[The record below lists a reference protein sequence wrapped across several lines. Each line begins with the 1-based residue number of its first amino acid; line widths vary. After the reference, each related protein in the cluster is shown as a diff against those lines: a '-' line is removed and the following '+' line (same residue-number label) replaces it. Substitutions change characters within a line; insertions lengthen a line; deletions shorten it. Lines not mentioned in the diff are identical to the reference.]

1 MRRFFA
7 SIIKEM
13 LLILRDKAGMVL
25 LFLMPV
31 ALVFI
36 MVVIQ
41 DAAINTLN
49 DNKIPVV
56 MVDRDRDTLSYKI
69 TQGIRESGNFDIVQ
83 TIDGDTITPEQA
95 QRLVAEGKFQIG
107 IILPVG
113 ASDTLRSN
121 AKTVVKKSFY
131 EIGIIPEV
139 PSDTIYDSINIQ
151 IFFDPSLRAASKT
164 AISAMIAEYAVR
176 TEAHMVYKTYAEV
189 LTMLLP
195 EGKEFKSDYPEV
207 INYTESYATE
217 NLTTIQPNAVQHN
230 IPSWTLFAMFF
241 IVIPL
246 SSSLIK
252 EKEDGSYLRLVTMP
266 GSYSTIFL
274 GKIFVY
280 LLVALIQFALMMLV
294 GFYLVPMMGM
304 PMLVIGQDYLALAT
318 LVLSSA
324 LAAIGFGVM
333 IGTIA
338 TTHQQ
343 ASSFGS
349 IIVMILAAIGGLF
362 MPSYMMPASV
372 RHISDFSPM
381 YWAHESFQ
389 DLFIRDAHLADI
401 APRLLKI
408 LIFAAVCYLIA
419 FAYKKFR
426 KVR

>member
-1 MRRFFA
+1 MKRFFA
-7 SIIKEM
+7 SITKEI

-36 MVVIQ
+36 MVIIQ
-41 DAAINTLN
+41 DAAINSLN
-49 DNKIPVV
+49 DNKIPLV
-56 MVDRDRDTLSYKI
+56 MVDRDRDTLSAKI
-69 TQGIRESGNFDIVQ
+69 RSGILGSGNFSIVE
-83 TIDGDTITPEQA
+83 TINGDSISPAEA
-95 QRLVAEGKFQIG
+95 QQLVADGKFQIG
-107 IILPVG
+107 IILPSG

-121 AKTVVKKSFY
+121 AKTVVKKSFF
-131 EIGIIPEV
+131 EIGIIPVV
-139 PSDTIYDSINIQ
+139 PSDTTYDSIDIVVY
-151 IFFDPSLRAASKT
+151 FDPSLRAASKT
-164 AISAMIAEYAVR
+164 AISAMISEYAVR
-176 TEAHMVYKTYAEV
+176 TEAQMVYKMYAEV
-189 LTMLLP
+189 LTSLLP
-195 EGKEFKSDYPEV
+195 EGKEFKSEYPEV
-207 INYTESYATE
+207 INYRESYATE

-252 EKEDGSYLRLVTMP
+252 EKEEGTYLRLVTMP
-266 GSYSTIFL
+266 GSYTTIFL

-280 LLVALIQFALMMLV
+280 LIVAIIQFFLMMMV
-294 GFYLVPMMGM
+294 GFYLVPVMGM
-304 PMLVIGQDYLALAT
+304 PSLVIGHDYIALAA

-333 IGTIA
+333 IGTVA
-338 TTHQQ
+338 TTNQQ
-343 ASSFGS
+343 AASFGA

-389 DLFIRDAHLADI
+389 DLFIRDAHLETI

-408 LIFAAVCYLIA
+408 LIFAAACYMVA
-419 FAYKKFR
+419 FAYKRFK
-426 KVR
+426 KVK

>member
-1 MRRFFA
+1 
-7 SIIKEM
+7 M
-13 LLILRDKAGMVL
+13 LLILRDKAGLVL

-69 TQGIRESGNFDIVQ
+69 TQGIQESGNFDIVH
-83 TIDGDTITPEQA
+83 TINGDSITPDQA
-95 QRLVAEGKFQIG
+95 QRLVADGKFQIG
-107 IILPVG
+107 IILPAG

-131 EIGIIPEV
+131 EIGIIQEV
-139 PSDTIYDSINIQ
+139 PSDTIYDSIDIQ

-280 LLVALIQFALMMLV
+280 LLVAVIQFALMMLV

-318 LVLSSA
+318 LVLTSA

-372 RHISDFSPM
+372 RYISDFSPM

>member
-1 MRRFFA
+1 MRRFSA
-7 SIIKEM
+7 SIIKEI

-36 MVVIQ
+36 MVIIQ
-41 DAAINTLN
+41 DAAINSMN
-49 DNKIPVV
+49 DNRIPLV
-56 MVDRDRDTLSYKI
+56 MVDRDHDTLSSKI
-69 TQGIRESGNFDIVQ
+69 RNGILKSGNFDIVEV
-83 TIDGDTITPEQA
+83 IDGDTVTADQA
-95 QRLVAEGKFQIG
+95 QKLVAAGTYQIG
-107 IILPVG
+107 IILPAG

-131 EIGIIPEV
+131 EIGIIHEIPK
-139 PSDTIYDSINIQ
+139 DTTYDSIDIQ
-151 IFFDPSLRAASKT
+151 VFFDPSLRAASKT

-176 TEAHMVYKTYAEV
+176 TEAHMVYKMYADV
-189 LTMLLP
+189 LTMMLP

-207 INYTESYATE
+207 INYKESYATE

-252 EKEDGSYLRLVTMP
+252 EKEEGTYLRLVTMP
-266 GSYSTIFL
+266 GSYTTIFL
-274 GKIFVY
+274 GKITVY
-280 LLVALIQFALMMLV
+280 LMVAIIQFFLMMMV
-294 GFYLVPMMGM
+294 GFYLVPVMGM
-304 PMLVIGQDYLALAT
+304 PKLVIGHDYLALAA
-318 LVLSSA
+318 LVFTSA

-333 IGTIA
+333 IGTVSS
-338 TTHQQ
+338 TNQQ
-343 ASSFGS
+343 ASSFGA

-372 RHISDFSPM
+372 RHISDYSPM

-389 DLFIRDAHLADI
+389 DLFIRDAHIETI
-401 APRLLKI
+401 APRLLKLLVFA
-408 LIFAAVCYLIA
+408 LICYLVA
-419 FAYKKFR
+419 FGWKKFR

>member
-7 SIIKEM
+7 SIIKEI
-13 LLILRDKAGMVL
+13 LLILRDKAGMIL

-36 MVVIQ
+36 MVIIQ
-41 DAAINTLN
+41 DAAINSLN

-56 MVDRDRDTLSYKI
+56 MVDKDQDTLSNKI
-69 TQGIRESGNFDIVQ
+69 TKGILGSGNFEIVQ
-83 TIDGDTITPEQA
+83 VVDGDTITSEQA
-95 QRLVAEGKFQIG
+95 KKLVAEGKYQIG
-107 IILPVG
+107 IILPEG

-131 EIGIIPEV
+131 EIGIIPVV
-139 PSDTIYDSINIQ
+139 PSDTIYDSIDIQ
-151 IFFDPSLRAASKT
+151 IFFDPGLRAASKT
-164 AISAMIAEYAVR
+164 AISAMIAEFAVR
-176 TEAHMVYKTYAEV
+176 TEAHMVYKMYAEV
-189 LTMLLP
+189 LTMMLP

-207 INYTESYATE
+207 INYKESYATE

-252 EKEDGSYLRLVTMP
+252 EKEEGTYLRLVTMP
-266 GSYSTIFL
+266 GSYTTIFF
-274 GKIFVY
+274 GKITVF
-280 LLVALIQFALMMLV
+280 LMVAIIQFILMMIV
-294 GFYLVPMMGM
+294 GFYLVPVMGM
-304 PMLVIGQDYLALAT
+304 PSLVIGKDYLALAA
-318 LVLSSA
+318 LVLSAA

-333 IGTIA
+333 IGTISS
-338 TTHQQ
+338 TNQQ
-343 ASSFGS
+343 ASSFGA

-372 RHISDFSPM
+372 RHISDYSPM

-389 DLFIRDAHLADI
+389 DLFIRDANIETI
-401 APRLLKI
+401 APRLFKL
-408 LIFAAVCYLIA
+408 LIFAALCFLIA
-419 FAYKKFR
+419 FAYKRFK
-426 KVR
+426 KVK

>member
-1 MRRFFA
+1 M
-7 SIIKEM
+7 
-13 LLILRDKAGMVL
+13 

-36 MVVIQ
+36 MVSIM
-41 DAAINTLN
+41 DAAINVMN
-49 DNKIPVV
+49 DNKVAIV
-56 MVDRDRDTLSYKI
+56 MVDRDQDSLSNKI
-69 TQGIRESGNFDIVQ
+69 KDGILRSGNFDIVQ
-83 TIDGDTITPEQA
+83 TLEGDTINEDQA
-95 QRLVAEGKFQIG
+95 RKLVAEGTYQIG
-107 IILPVG
+107 IIIPAG

-139 PSDTIYDSINIQ
+139 PKDTVYDSIDID
-151 IFFDPSLRAASKT
+151 IFFDPSLRASSKT
-164 AISAMIAEYAVR
+164 AISAMIAEYSVR
-176 TEAHMVYKTYAEV
+176 TEAHMVYKMYAEV
-189 LTMLLP
+189 LSMLLP

-207 INYTESYATE
+207 ISYNESYATA
-217 NLTTIQPNAVQHN
+217 NTTTIQPNAVQHN

-252 EKEDGSYLRLVTMP
+252 EKEEGSYLRLVTMP
-266 GSYSTIFL
+266 GSYNTIFL

-280 LLVALIQFALMMLV
+280 LIVAVIQFVLMMLV
-294 GFYLVPMMGM
+294 GFYLIPLMGM
-304 PMLVIGQDYLALAT
+304 PKLVIGQDFLALTA

-324 LAAIGFGVM
+324 LAAIGFGTM

-338 TTHQQ
+338 TTHAQ

-372 RHISDFSPM
+372 RGISDFSPM

-389 DLFIRDAHLADI
+389 DLFLRDAHLETI

-408 LIFAAVCYLIA
+408 LIFAAACYLVA
-419 FAYKKFR
+419 FAYKKFK

>member
-1 MRRFFA
+1 
-7 SIIKEM
+7 M